1 MKGVQ
6 VKKHFVDELGEGE
19 LVQDVFL
26 VKQSLLKTTK
36 AGNLFLSLTLADR
49 SGAINAIFW
58 DATRQLHESFAP
70 DDFIMVRASVE
81 TYKTRSSHRLLPA
94 ARPRSRCT
102 MLSSAACLST
112 RSPSP
117 AWRSMWRS
125 ATRSLTATC
134 S

>member
-1 MKGVQ
+1 
-6 VKKHFVDELGEGE
+6 VKKHFIEELGEGE

-70 DDFIMVRASVE
+70 DDFIMVRASAGE
-81 TYKTRSSHRLLPA
+81 CGGYS
-94 ARPRSRCT
+94 
-102 MLSSAACLST
+102 ST
-112 RSPSP
+112 RKENTTGAPSEP
-117 AWRSMWRS
+117 L
-125 ATRSLTATC
+125 TRRWL
-134 S
+134 